1 MKQTPQISHNERG
14 LRRDSGAQR
23 ERKSF
28 PLTDYSFQT
37 TADGK
42 SSSSAVLPARK
53 SPAFHKLSSEFFDT
67 EMSRDYVAQFL
78 LFTLIGGVSAWPII
92 SAIIAVTR
100 LVRNY

>member
-1 MKQTPQISHNERG
+1 MKPIPQISPNQRG
-14 LRRDSGAQR
+14 SRRDPRARRSSR
-23 ERKSF
+23 SF

-37 TADGK
+37 TADAE

-53 SPAFHKLSSEFFDT
+53 APAFYKLSSEFFDT
-67 EMSRDYVAQFL
+67 EMSRDYVTQFL

-92 SAIIAVTR
+92 SMLLAVTR